1 MSEPAAHPDVT
12 WAMCNARRL
21 GPCSLRSQ
29 GPQRR
34 TLHIAQVTSDLA
46 ALGWAVLPPQ
56 QLCSPCSPGARAT
69 AVAAI
74 AAIAHSVSQH
84 GNCRDN
90 VLRLRT
96 AAKASTTPAKTKD
109 NVSNILGFLV
119 NHKQNYAINGMDNK
133 TFALSHFKVAQKR
146 QTVEMSILQQ
156 EVQQTGNSFEHYQ
169 IHHQRGTFACSI
181 CCCLIGNLRNDI
193 LEHIREKHSFSIC
206 DNSQVNLAQPKV
218 MQSEKT
224 LNLNEHHTE
233 ATLFSTKVV
242 PEISTTKD
250 NSNVLIR
257 IAFLKQLLV
266 NR

>member
-1 MSEPAAHPDVT
+1 MSGPAAHPDVT
-12 WAMCNARRL
+12 WALCNARRF

-56 QLCSPCSPGARAT
+56 QLCSPSRVFVSERQIRQPRARAT

-119 NHKQNYAINGMDNK
+119 NHK
-133 TFALSHFKVAQKR
+133 V
-146 QTVEMSILQQ
+146 
-156 EVQQTGNSFEHYQ
+156 
-169 IHHQRGTFACSI
+169 
-181 CCCLIGNLRNDI
+181 
-193 LEHIREKHSFSIC
+193 
-206 DNSQVNLAQPKV
+206 
-218 MQSEKT
+218 
-224 LNLNEHHTE
+224 
-233 ATLFSTKVV
+233 
-242 PEISTTKD
+242 
-250 NSNVLIR
+250 
-257 IAFLKQLLV
+257 
-266 NR
+266 